1 MSTLFSTTDPL
12 VEEMKAIKAR
22 VNEEAAAKFYDPTW
36 RKDVAQ
42 EITDGIEQGFE
53 TNNII
58 DLFSETVNLELDGR
72 FVIEE
77 LRGLQ
82 AYWHGRGGYIEES
95 DLWKEA
101 YEILPDTIGFHVT
114 QSEDRLRTNFAETAE
129 TLVRL
134 GTKRVIAEINNR
146 VLGVYQAAIQSGDD
160 SYIGTGSLTLANL
173 NSALAGVRDASE
185 NSNPVIIGRSTSIE
199 KIIDLL
205 TVNNAYSMFT
215 PESNEQILATGV
227 RGTYRGAQVITLN
240 NYVDADGN
248 STFPGNEIFVLDKS
262 AGKTAYFGGPQFKEF
277 LEDDNWNWH
286 YIARWD
292 VASTLIYKNR
302 VRRIVIGDVA
312 P

>member
-1 MSTLFSTTDPL
+1 MSNLFSTQDPL

-22 VNEEAAAKFYDPTW
+22 VNEEAAAKFYDKSW
-36 RKDVAQ
+36 RRDVAQ
-42 EITDGIEQGFE
+42 EIVDGIEQGFE
-53 TNNII
+53 SNNII
-58 DLFSETVNLELDGR
+58 DLFSETLNLELNGR

-82 AYWHGRGGYIEES
+82 AFWHGRGGYIEES
-95 DLWKEA
+95 DLWKDA
-101 YEILPDTIGFHVT
+101 YEILPDTIGFHVV

-134 GTKRVIAEINNR
+134 GTKRVIAEINAR
-146 VLGVYQAAIQSGDD
+146 VLGVYQAAIQSGDA

-185 NSNPVIIGRSTSIE
+185 MSNPVIIGRSTMVE

-205 TVNNAYSMFT
+205 TATNGYTLFT
-215 PESNEQILATGV
+215 PETNEEILRTGV
-227 RGTYRGAQVITLN
+227 RGVYRGAQIVTLN

-248 STFPGNEIFVLDKS
+248 STFPGNELFVLDRS
-262 AGKTAYFGGPQFKEF
+262 AGKTAFFGGPQFKEF
-277 LEDDNWNWH
+277 IEDDNWNWH

-292 VASTLIYKNR
+292 VASTLIYKDR
-302 VRRIVIGDVA
+302 VRRIVAGDVS

>member
-1 MSTLFSTTDPL
+1 MSTLFSKTDPL

-22 VNEEAAAKFYDPTW
+22 VNEEAAAKFYDPKW

-58 DLFSETVNLELDGR
+58 DLFSETLNLELDGR

-82 AYWHGRGGYIEES
+82 AFWHGRGGYIEES
-95 DLWKEA
+95 DLWKDA

-160 SYIGTGSLTLANL
+160 SYIGAGSLSLANL
-173 NSALAGVRDASE
+173 NAALAGVRDASE
-185 NSNPVIIGRSTSIE
+185 NSNPVIIGRSTMTE

-205 TVNNAYSMFT
+205 TVGNTYQMFT
-215 PESNEQILATGV
+215 PETNESILATGV
-227 RGTYRGAQVITLN
+227 RGVYRGAQVITLN
-240 NYVDADGN
+240 NYTDAEGN
-248 STFPGNEIFVLDKS
+248 STFPANEIFVLDRS
-262 AGKTAYFGGPQFKEF
+262 AGKTAFFGGPQFKEF

-292 VASTLIYKNR
+292 VASTLIYKDR
-302 VRRIVIGDVA
+302 VRRIVVADVA

>member
-1 MSTLFSTTDPL
+1 MSTLFSKTDPL

-22 VNEEAAAKFYDPTW
+22 VNEEAAAKFYDDKW
-36 RKDVAQ
+36 RRDVAQ

-58 DLFSETVNLELDGR
+58 DLFSETLNLELDGR

-82 AYWHGRGGYIEES
+82 AFWHGRGGYIEES
-95 DLWKEA
+95 DLWKDA

-146 VLGVYQAAIQSGDD
+146 VLAVYQAAIQSGDD
-160 SYIGTGSLTLANL
+160 SYIGAGSLSLANL

-185 NSNPVIIGRSTSIE
+185 NSNPVIIGRSTMTE

-205 TVNNAYSMFT
+205 TVGNTYQMFT
-215 PESNEQILATGV
+215 PETNESILATGV
-227 RGTYRGAQVITLN
+227 RGVYRGAQVITLN
-240 NYVDADGN
+240 NYTDADGN
-248 STFPGNEIFVLDKS
+248 STFPANEIFVLDRS
-262 AGKTAYFGGPQFKEF
+262 AGKTAFFGGPQFKEY
-277 LEDDNWNWH
+277 LEPNNWNWH

-292 VASTLIYKNR
+292 VASTLIYKDR
-302 VRRIVIGDVA
+302 VRRIVVGDVA